1 MCWWQLFKQRSL
13 FWLYQAVR
21 SNWKGILSFTNAGK
35 ACLLAWLHPSAYWGK
50 KVLVKGLCAQ
60 VWHWS
65 IQTIQ
70 LPMRDL
76 YSDVFHVHGRWLQG
90 ARSSLSKLSRD
101 RINVPNWKADVGL
114 LHSMLEGF
122 SDPTVLNVI
131 WAPSN
136 RNTDFWKGS
145 FHMLL
150 RSLALQ

>member
-13 FWLYQAVR
+13 FWLYQVVR

-60 VWHWS
+60 VWYWS

-114 LHSMLEGF
+114 LHSMLE
-122 SDPTVLNVI
+122 VI
-131 WAPSN
+131 PQYLMWSELQATEIQISG
-136 RNTDFWKGS
+136 KEAS

-150 RSLALQ
+150 RSPALQ